1 MNRKRF
7 FISAFAL
14 VVALTLAAGCGNSAQ
29 PSQPAI
35 PLPAQP
41 APISAS
47 PTGVQSAPASTPL
60 PPAPAQPALAAA
72 PVPTASAAPEGTPVS
87 RARRPVSSTPVAA
100 LPPVLFPYT
109 VTDGNGNEVT
119 FDKPPERIVAFDSA
133 AVETLFAIG
142 EGQRLVGTHS
152 FVSYPPEVDDVPR
165 VGDAFNMNIEAI
177 LALEPDLV
185 FIFFAASLA
194 DLERVGLKVLY
205 LGSLNDDFSKV
216 PDNIRMWGR
225 ITGNPAAAEAVGAD
239 FQARV
244 QLIKDVMAPYSSG
257 PSVFQDEGAL
267 WTPGPD
273 TLMGQVFA
281 LLKLG
286 NIAHDISGYAQ
297 LSPEAIVDRNPQII
311 IASYG
316 DTISGTP
323 AFKDLLA
330 VRTNRIFVPLS
341 EALSVAGPRFID
353 GIEELAEWVY
363 PGLFDP
369 GLGH

>member
-1 MNRKRF
+1 MNRTRIF
-7 FISAFAL
+7 SSAFAL
-14 VVALTLAAGCGNSAQ
+14 VLALTLAAGCGNSAQ
-29 PSQPAI
+29 PSQPAT

-41 APISAS
+41 APTSAP
-47 PTGVQSAPASTPL
+47 PTGAQMAPASMPL

-72 PVPTASAAPEGTPVS
+72 SVPTASVAPEGTPVS
-87 RARRPVSSTPVAA
+87 RARRSVSSTPVAA
-100 LPPVLFPYT
+100 PPPVLFPYT
-109 VTDGNGNEVT
+109 VIDGNGNEVT

-142 EGQRLVGTHS
+142 EGRRLVGTHS
-152 FVSYPPEVDDVPR
+152 FVSYPPEVVDVPR

-177 LALEPDLV
+177 VALEPDLV
-185 FIFFAASLA
+185 FIFFDASLA

-225 ITGNPAAAEAVGAD
+225 ITGNLAAAEAVGAD
-239 FQARV
+239 FETRV
-244 QLIKDVMAPYSSG
+244 QWIKDVMAPYSSG

-281 LLKLG
+281 LLKLE

-316 DTISGTP
+316 ATISGP
-323 AFKDLLA
+323 AAFKDLLA

-353 GIEELAEWVY
+353 GIEELAKWVY

-369 GLGH
+369 GLFD